1 MKKSRLI
8 TLALSALCAACVY
21 GPQQVRVA
29 PELHLTQA
37 IDGAGKTV
45 RLSVAD
51 ERASKSLGQT
61 DEGADF
67 TLQGKLPNV
76 IESAIRTALEKQ
88 GFIVART
95 SRKTAANLHVEI
107 MDLEYNVKPG
117 FIFKAIRADSRINA
131 ICKTSSGKDFVRLY
145 TGRLEKT
152 VFFLGKDGN
161 GEYLSTA
168 VSKAID
174 KLLNDQDMGACLV
187 E

>member
-1 MKKSRLI
+1 MKKVRI
-8 TLALSALCAACVY
+8 VTLALSVFCAACVY

-29 PELHLTQA
+29 PELHLTHA

-76 IESAIRTALEKQ
+76 IESAIRTTLEKQ
-88 GFIVART
+88 GFNSSRNAR
-95 SRKTAANLHVEI
+95 KGAANLRVEI
-107 MDLEYNVKPG
+107 RRLAYNIKPG
-117 FIFKAIRADSRINA
+117 FLFKSARAESEINA
-131 ICKTSSGKDFVRLY
+131 VCKSASGAEFVKPYNGL
-145 TGRLEKT
+145 LEKR
-152 VFFLGKDGN
+152 VFFLGWNKD
-161 GEYLSTA
+161 EEILSAA
-168 VSKAID
+168 VSEAID
-174 KLLNDQDMGACLV
+174 KLLNDKELGACLA